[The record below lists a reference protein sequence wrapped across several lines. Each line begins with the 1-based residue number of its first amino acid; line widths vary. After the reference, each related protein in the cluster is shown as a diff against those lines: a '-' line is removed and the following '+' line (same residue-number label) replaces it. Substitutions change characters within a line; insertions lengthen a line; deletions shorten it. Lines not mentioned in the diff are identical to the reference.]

1 MPPNN
6 YMRVP
11 FQRLLF
17 ECKINYHCM
26 FSESY
31 LDLKGIT
38 EIDYKEKLSGV
49 MRSPDSVNI

>member
-1 MPPNN
+1 MPHN
-6 YMRVP
+6 YMCVP